1 MEMMP
6 RLGERY
12 EDIERRVSL
21 GGPWG
26 NSVEGLFDE
35 VEKGMSLQERVALYE
50 KTAIE
55 KCLALQGWHRGRTA
69 TALGSDR
76 KTLYT
81 KMKAYGQLSPQT
93 G

>member
-6 RLGERY
+6 NLRERY

-21 GGPWG
+21 GGSWG

-35 VEKGMSLQERVALYE
+35 VEKGMPLQQRVALYE
-50 KTAIE
+50 KSAIE
-55 KCLALQGWHRGRTA
+55 KCLALQGWPRGHTA
-69 TALGSDR
+69 TALGIDR
-76 KTLYT
+76 KTVYT
-81 KMKAYGQLSPQT
+81 KMKAYGLFLPQT